1 MNKTLLK
8 EQIVDIINNEKNLCG
23 YKGVRRSVLHH
34 VLNYVNKQAVKGSTL
49 DNLFVELMN
58 EGRIEP
64 YKVASKGKATFY
76 TTV

>member
-1 MNKTLLK
+1 MNKILLK

-23 YKGVRRSVLHH
+23 YKGVRRSVIHH
-34 VLNYVNKQAVKGSTL
+34 VLNYVNKTKVVGATL
-49 DNLFVELMN
+49 DNLFVELME

-64 YKVASKGKATFY
+64 YNVRSKGKATFY